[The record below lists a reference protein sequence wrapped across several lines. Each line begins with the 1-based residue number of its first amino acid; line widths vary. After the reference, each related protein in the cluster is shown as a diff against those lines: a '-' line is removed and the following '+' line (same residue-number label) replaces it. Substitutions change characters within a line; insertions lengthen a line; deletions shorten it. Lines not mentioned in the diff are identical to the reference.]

1 MNFIKR
7 QFHELRLFYR
17 HELKWPLPACAA
29 AFLLIVVIS
38 GFAFAQNSE
47 LAAAIMRFFSENIS
61 ESVLTDDGG
70 ISAPGLLINN
80 LRACFSCIILGFLP
94 FLFLPAL
101 SMVVNAGVIGAML
114 GLYAVNGYSI
124 WRLSVFGLLPHG
136 IFELPALF
144 IAFACGFS
152 LCLTMCRAVVRLDGG
167 LIVPE
172 LKNLARVFVINI
184 IPLLILAAAAE
195 TYITPLLLNKYVIM

>member
-1 MNFIKR
+1 MEFIKR

-17 HELKWPLPACAA
+17 RELKWPLPACVV
-29 AFLLIVVIS
+29 AFFLIIVIS
-38 GFAFAQNSE
+38 GLAFAQRPE
-47 LAAAIMRFFSENIS
+47 LAARIMRFFSENVS
-61 ESVLTDDGG
+61 ESVMANDGS
-70 ISAPGLLINN
+70 ISALGLLINN
-80 LRACFSCIILGFLP
+80 VRACFSSIILGFLP

-101 SMVVNAGVIGAML
+101 SMVVNAGIVGAML
-114 GLYAVNGYSI
+114 GFYAVNGYSI
-124 WRLSVFGLLPHG
+124 WRLTVFGLLPHG

-172 LKNLARVFVINI
+172 LKNLARVFVVNI
-184 IPLLILAAAAE
+184 IPLLILAAATEA
-195 TYITPLLLNKYVIM
+195 YLTPLLLDKYGIM